1 MLEFICYFN
10 GSKLWYEFKDIFSKK
25 KGNCCKTYNQCG
37 YCDFKH

>member
-25 KGNCCKTYNQCG
+25 RKLLQNI
-37 YCDFKH
+37 